1 MIDRD
6 GYRSNVGIIVCNCN
20 GQVFWGKRQ
29 GQHSW
34 QFPQGGI
41 DEGETAEEAMYRELH
56 EETGLLPEH
65 VEVLGC
71 TDGWLRYQLPKHM
84 IRNHSKPTC
93 IGQKQRWFLVH
104 LISDD
109 SCFNLRAF
117 SKPEFD
123 GWRWV
128 EYWHPSKEVVYF
140 KRKVYKRALREL
152 KPILDKTSNAY
163 KTR

>member
-1 MIDRD
+1 MIDKD
-6 GYRSNVGIIVCNCN
+6 GYRHNVGIIVCNCK

-41 DEGETAEEAMYRELH
+41 DEGETAEEAMFRELH
-56 EETGLLPEH
+56 EETGLKPEH

-71 TDGWLRYQLPKHM
+71 TEGWLHYDLPKRM
-84 IRNHSKPTC
+84 IRNHSKPKC

-104 LISDD
+104 LVSDD
-109 SCFNLRAF
+109 SCFDLRAF
-117 SKPEFD
+117 KKPEFD

-128 EYWHPSKEVVYF
+128 EYWHPSREVVYF
-140 KRKVYKRALREL
+140 KRNVYKRALKEL
-152 KPILDKTSNAY
+152 KPILDSI
-163 KTR
+163 R